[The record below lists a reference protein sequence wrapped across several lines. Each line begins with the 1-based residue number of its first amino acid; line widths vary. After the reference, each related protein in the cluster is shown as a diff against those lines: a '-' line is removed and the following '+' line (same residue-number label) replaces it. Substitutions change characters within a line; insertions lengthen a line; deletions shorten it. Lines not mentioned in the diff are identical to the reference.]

1 MTNEMLRRVA
11 DNPGEWVAY
20 FGYGSL
26 VNDRTRNP
34 DSFGIAGRLKGF
46 RRHWTIWAASAE
58 RQLFGF
64 EGIAAL
70 SVSQHSLSAI
80 DGLLVFD
87 HKSHLPKV
95 DERESHYDRIKLDLA
110 DFTSDEPVPEGVET
124 YIYLGWPADTT
135 KLDPATPILQSYSD
149 AVMQGFLH
157 KFGQEG
163 LKRFMQETAGWDI
176 PVVMDRARPFY
187 PRHVQLSQAEERQID
202 RALNAVNAQMVP
214 LSGES
219 RLGAQAKIG

>member
-1 MTNEMLRRVA
+1 MTNEMLRQVQR
-11 DNPGEWVAY
+11 NPDKWVAY

-46 RRHWTIWAASAE
+46 RRHWTIWSAGPE

-64 EGIAAL
+64 EGVAAL
-70 SVSQHSLSAI
+70 SVSEDPTSAI

-95 DERESHYDRIKLDLA
+95 DEREVHYDRTIFDMA
-110 DFTSDEPVPEGVET
+110 DFESDEIVPQGVET
-124 YIYLGWPADTT
+124 YIYLGWSADITR
-135 KLDPATPILQSYSD
+135 LDPSAPILQSYCD

-157 KFGQEG
+157 KFGEQG
-163 LKRFMQETAGWDI
+163 LTRFIQETEGWDI
-176 PVVMDRARPFY
+176 PVVMDREQPLY
-187 PRHVQLSQAEERQID
+187 PRHVTLSEAERLQVD
-202 RALNAVNAQMVP
+202 AALDAANAQRVP
-214 LSGES
+214 FSSQS
-219 RLGAQAKIG
+219 RLGA